1 MAEQVVRLIYPPA
14 LLNAPIINLLI
25 RTYSELVVNILRAEV
40 DTTAG
45 WLEVQLVGNPGLIE
59 SAVNWLREQGV
70 EVNTLS
76 A

>member
-14 LLNAPIINLLI
+14 LLNTPIINLLI
-25 RTYSELVVNILRAEV
+25 RTYSELVVNIIRAEV
-40 DTTAG
+40 DTNVG

-59 SAVNWLREQGV
+59 SAISWLREQGV